1 MNKMFEIIP
10 IEKVGE
16 ICFGMSRA
24 DVRGILG
31 APLSEFRKT
40 RRSANTTDDYGNFHV
55 FYDVDNTCE
64 AVELFGGCTACLKGQ
79 ILFPQTRTAFVGW
92 LRSEDADCEITECD
106 AVSVKMSVG
115 ATFDDEK
122 VVCILFA
129 RGGYYAV

>member
-10 IEKVGE
+10 VEKVGE

-55 FYDVDNTCE
+55 FYDVDDTCE
-64 AVELFGGCTACLKGQ
+64 AVELFGGCTACLRGKSC
-79 ILFPQTRTAFVGW
+79 FPKQGLPLLDGCALKTRTAKSRNVT
-92 LRSEDADCEITECD
+92 L
-106 AVSVKMSVG
+106 
-115 ATFDDEK
+115 
-122 VVCILFA
+122 
-129 RGGYYAV
+129 